1 MYLRVAGGEYRGR
14 KLRTVA
20 GIGTRPL
27 LAKVREALF
36 NIIGPAIQDAEVW
49 DLFAGTG
56 ANGIEA
62 LSRGARRA
70 IFVEKGGSALRVLRE
85 NLSELGLDEG
95 EPRRAILLRGN
106 AWAPQIL
113 DPVTG
118 EPFEGEPLP
127 ETPPDYVFFD
137 PPYADVREDPTSAVE
152 AVAAL
157 LDRLAPG
164 GRLMFHFPEGVLDE
178 DDLAHLGVV
187 DLRTWGTTAVAFIEG
202 AGTEDHGHVRVP
214 QAEPSAPAKPA
225 GDADDSDSEDD
236 EAVGE
241 EE

>member
-95 EPRRAILLRGN
+95 EPPPRDPAARQCLGAADPRSGDGRALRGR
-106 AWAPQIL
+106 A
-113 DPVTG
+113 
-118 EPFEGEPLP
+118 
-127 ETPPDYVFFD
+127 
-137 PPYADVREDPTSAVE
+137 SA
-152 AVAAL
+152 
-157 LDRLAPG
+157 
-164 GRLMFHFPEGVLDE
+164 
-178 DDLAHLGVV
+178 
-187 DLRTWGTTAVAFIEG
+187 
-202 AGTEDHGHVRVP
+202 
-214 QAEPSAPAKPA
+214 
-225 GDADDSDSEDD
+225 
-236 EAVGE
+236 
-241 EE
+241 